1 MRSRIAPSVVLLLL
15 LTTAAPVLAVEEG
28 PPVENETPVCNAN
41 RTNWTVGLLFCTEEA
56 SQGYT
61 LFSPIPS
68 NTTYLIDEKG
78 RHVHQW
84 ASPGDHRP
92 GLSAYLLP
100 DGDLL
105 RTANNANNL
114 SGNFSGGGTSG
125 KIERISWDGLLEWSW
140 TYDDVMHVSHHDIEP
155 MPNGN
160 ILMIAWEERSEEE
173 ALQAGRNPD
182 ISSDSPGG
190 ENNVWPDHIVEVK
203 PIGTDDAEIVW
214 RWHAWDHL
222 VQDYDMTK
230 DNYGTVAD
238 HPGRLDINYIGG
250 TGNAAG
256 RADWMHCNGID
267 YNSDLDQIALSC
279 RSMNE
284 IYIIDHSTTTEEAA
298 GNTGGN
304 SGRGGEILYRWG
316 NPQVYDHGLSSD
328 QQLFAQHDVQWV
340 EAGHAEEGALVVYN
354 NGNGR
359 YPAYS
364 SVDIIQPPM
373 DNGSYVVQANGT
385 YGPNGPVWSWSNDKA
400 MYSGSISGSQT
411 LPNGNVLV
419 THGTQ
424 GTLYEV
430 NPSGDIVWH
439 YVGPVG
445 ATGTFAQGEPVPQG
459 NRAGVTANAIFKAT
473 HYPSTH
479 PGLANRSLNANQP
492 VEDWT
497 DACPHENAWGWDSDG
512 DGCTDDKD
520 ADGVLDPNDR
530 CELGDDNVD
539 LDNDGTP
546 DACDPL
552 VDSDGDG
559 VANAMDA
566 CEGHDDAIDEDQ
578 DGLPEPCDTLLDRDN
593 DTVADDLDRCDGHD
607 DRLDTDADGQPDGCD
622 ELTDTD
628 GDGVSDE
635 DDACPG
641 EDDGLDA
648 DVDGVP
654 DGCDSTPPEQEP
666 VNQSN
671 TSAEHTDGTLEDE
684 NEANGDAELQSS
696 GETTRAVSAG
706 LLSMYVLFCLLQWG
720 RRKA

>member
-1 MRSRIAPSVVLLLL
+1 MRPRIALTVVLVLL
-15 LTTAAPVLAVEEG
+15 LTTAFPVLANDEG
-28 PPVENETPVCNAN
+28 SPVEHETPLCNAN
-41 RTNWTVGLLFCTEEA
+41 RSNWTVGLLFCTEEA

-84 ASPGDHRP
+84 TSPGEHRP
-92 GLSAYLLP
+92 ALSAYLLP

-125 KIERISWDGLLEWSW
+125 KLERISWDGDLEWSW
-140 TYDDVMHVSHHDIEP
+140 SYDDVMHVSHHDIEP

-182 ISSDSPGG
+182 IASDSPGG
-190 ENNVWPDHIVEVK
+190 QSTVWPDHIIEVK
-203 PIGTDDAEIVW
+203 PIGSSDAEIVW
-214 RWHAWDHL
+214 TWRAWDHL
-222 VQDYDMTK
+222 VQDYDPTK

-238 HPGRLDINYIGG
+238 HPGRLNINYMGG

-267 YNSDLDQIALSC
+267 YNLELDQIALSC

-284 IYIIDHSTTTEEAA
+284 IYIVDHSTTTEEAA

-304 SGRGGEILYRWG
+304 SGKGGEILYRWG

-364 SVDIIQPPM
+364 SVDIVRPPM
-373 DNGSYVVQANGT
+373 DNGSYSTQVNGT
-385 YGPNGPVWSWSNDKA
+385 FGPNAPVWTWSDDGA

-430 NPSGDIVWH
+430 NPSGDIVWQ

-445 ATGTFAQGEPVPQG
+445 AAGTFAQGQPVPEG
-459 NRAGVTANAIFKAT
+459 NRAGTTANAIFKAI
-473 HYPSTH
+473 HYPATH
-479 PGLANRSLNANQP
+479 PGLDNRPLSSDQR

-497 DACPHENAWGWDSDG
+497 DACPHQDAWGWDSDG
-512 DGCTDDKD
+512 DGCTDDTD
-520 ADGVLDPNDR
+520 EDGVLDPNDR
-530 CELGDDNVD
+530 CILGDDNVD
-539 LDNDGTP
+539 VDNDGTP
-546 DACDPL
+546 DACDVL
-552 VDSDGDG
+552 IDTDGDG
-559 VANAMDA
+559 VANSMDA
-566 CEGHDDAIDEDQ
+566 CEGYDDAVDEDE
-578 DGLPEPCDTLLDRDN
+578 DGLPEPCDPLLDRDN
-593 DTVADDLDRCDGHD
+593 DTVADDRDVCDGHD
-607 DRLDTDADGQPDGCD
+607 DRLDADLDGIPDGCD
-622 ELTDTD
+622 EFTDSD
-628 GDGVSDE
+628 SDGVSDE
-635 DDACPG
+635 NDACPG

-648 DVDGVP
+648 DLDGTP
-654 DGCDSTPPEQEP
+654 DGCDLSPVEQEP
-666 VNQSN
+666 ANQSN
-671 TSAEHTDGTLEDE
+671 TSSENPDEAMDNEHEGQPDSDV
-684 NEANGDAELQSS
+684 QSS
-696 GETTRAVSAG
+696 GEATRRISAVVLAVYLLVG
-706 LLSMYVLFCLLQWG
+706 LVLRK
-720 RRKA
+720 RRTG